1 MMAEETTNPPRRKRN
16 DVHLVHQPELPGRP
30 EKPRARRSCLARAF
44 LDPILGAPWDEA
56 AFLNRDLR
64 HERAMAGHYRRNA
77 GRFRIRGLEA
87 GLLKLAQLAERQVEA
102 LEHHLRL
109 HGVEPSITPREIPLH
124 HNPLEALGQ
133 LWELEVDQAQIY
145 RQQMSGCAEGPTKRL
160 LATLSETKQRQ
171 TRDMRGLLGS
181 F

>member
-1 MMAEETTNPPRRKRN
+1 MKPEETTKADPRKGA
-16 DVHLVHQPELPGRP
+16 DVHLVHPRELPGRP
-30 EKPRARRSCLARAF
+30 EKPRARRCCLARAF
-44 LDPILGAPWDEA
+44 LDPLLGAPWDEA
-56 AFLNRDLR
+56 EFLNRDLE
-64 HERAMAGHYRRNA
+64 HERAMAELYRRNA
-77 GRFRIRGLEA
+77 GRFRIRGLQA

-109 HGVEPSITPREIPLH
+109 HGGEPSGTPREVPLH
-124 HNPLEALGQ
+124 HNPLEVLGQ
-133 LWELEVDQAQIY
+133 LWEIEVDQAQIY
-145 RQQMSGCAEGPTKRL
+145 REQMSGCDEGPTKRL